1 MNCKILHVHQR
12 KELHKKKLSANGLKL
27 KINNITTYNFYKTG
41 GKKMIVIEY

>member
-1 MNCKILHVHQR
+1 LQNTPRTPKKGTPQ
-12 KELHKKKLSANGLKL
+12 KKLSANGLKL